1 MHDSPRPAIDTID
14 PRTMTVTGSVP
25 DMGAEEVAKAVARAR
40 EAAVSWSTLSFRERA
55 EHLVRVR
62 SLLLERAES
71 IVEVIC
77 AETGKIPHEALTT
90 EIFAVCETIE
100 HYRKHG
106 ATYLA
111 ARKVSAGMMAHK
123 RAYRV
128 YEPLGV
134 VGVISPWNYPLTLA
148 MTPVISALLA
158 GNTVVLKPSEV
169 TPLVGLAVGELFA
182 DAGAHP
188 GIVEVVTGGGATGEA
203 LVRSGVDKVAFTGSV
218 ATGKRVMAAAADT
231 LTPVLLE
238 LGGKDPA
245 IVCADADIDR
255 AARGIVWGA
264 FQNAGQT
271 CMSVERVYA
280 EAAIHDQFVDKVVE
294 ITNGIRQ
301 GVGETNDIGSM
312 TFPRQVE
319 TVERHLAD
327 ALEKG
332 AKVLTGGTRK
342 AGDAGLWFPP
352 TVVVGCDH
360 SMELMTDETFGPVL
374 PIVKVADEAEAV
386 RMANDS
392 AYGLNSSVWTADVE
406 KGERLAALIDAGNV
420 CVNDVIIS
428 YGVAGLPFGGSKDS
442 GIGRVHGPE
451 GLQEFTNRKSVLV
464 DRGWLKREAWWFPVP
479 KWLQG
484 KATLRF
490 LKLRYRK

>member
-1 MHDSPRPAIDTID
+1 VTARTIETVD
-14 PRTMTVTGSVP
+14 PRTMAVTGSVP
-25 DMGAEEVAKAVARAR
+25 DMDAEDVGKAVARAR
-40 EAAVSWSTLSFRERA
+40 EAAATWSVLPFRERA
-55 EHLVRVR
+55 GHLVRVR
-62 SLLLERAES
+62 SLLLDRVDA
-71 IVEVIC
+71 IVDVIC
-77 AETGKIPHEALTT
+77 QETGKIPHEAITT
-90 EIFAVCETIE
+90 EVFAVCETIE

-106 ATYLA
+106 AGYLA
-111 ARKVSAGMMAHK
+111 PRKVPSGMMAHK
-123 RAYRV
+123 KAYRV
-128 YEPLGV
+128 FEPLGV
-134 VGVISPWNYPLTLA
+134 VGVISPWNYPFTLA
-148 MTPVISALLA
+148 MTPVLSALLA

-245 IVCADADIDR
+245 IVCADADLER

-264 FQNAGQT
+264 FQNSGQT

-280 EAAIHDQFVDKVVE
+280 EAPIYDALVDRVVAL
-294 ITNGIRQ
+294 TAGIRQ
-301 GVGETNDIGSM
+301 GDSPSDDIGSM

-319 TVERHLAD
+319 VVERHLAD
-327 ALEKG
+327 ATAKG
-332 AKVLTGGTRK
+332 ATVLTGGART
-342 AGDAGLWFPP
+342 AGRDGLWFPP
-352 TVVVGCDH
+352 TVVVDCDH
-360 SMELMTDETFGPVL
+360 DMDLLRDETFGPVL
-374 PIVKVADEAEAV
+374 PIVRVADEAEAV
-386 RMANDS
+386 RLANDS
-392 AYGLNSSVWTADVE
+392 PYGLNSSVWTKDLE
-406 KGERLAALIDAGNV
+406 KGERLAALVEAGNV
-420 CVNDVIIS
+420 CVNDTIVS
-428 YGVAGLPFGGSKDS
+428 YGVTGLPFGGSKDS

-479 KWLQG
+479 RWLQG
-484 KATLRF
+484 KALVKALR
-490 LKLRYRK
+490 LRYRG